1 MNRHVPTG
9 FTLTE
14 LLAVI
19 GIIGMLVFLM
29 IPAIQSTREVARRTS
44 CASNLIQ
51 LIIAVQNYED
61 AIRAYPPGTVDAQGP
76 ISNLPQGYH
85 HNWVEQLLPYLELQN
100 HYRHVDRTVSVY
112 HPNNAPV
119 RNRVASRLFRCPSS
133 VAPDNGLTEYAA
145 VHHDLE
151 SPIDSDNHG
160 VFFLN
165 SHVRRLD
172 VSDGHSQTLFLGEKL
187 PLAGDLRWLS
197 GTRATLRNTGTRI
210 NALNKWAKV
219 RGGYGWHRYNYYDD
233 DVEPVDSQ
241 GFVLVDTA
249 PQGDASEDEVLRTQE
264 EIAAGLPI
272 VNGLPTNPT
281 AVGGFESYHVSGVN
295 FAFGDGSIRFI
306 HNTIDI
312 QVYQRLG
319 HRADGQLLSEEF

>member
-14 LLAVI
+14 LLAVL
-19 GIIGMLVFLM
+19 GIIGVLVSLML
-29 IPAIQSTREVARRTS
+29 PTIQSTREAARQS
-44 CASNLIQ
+44 QCASHLVQ

-61 AIRAYPPGTVDAQGP
+61 AIKAYPPGTVDAQRP

-85 HNWVEQLLPYLELQN
+85 HNWIEQILPYLELQN
-100 HYRHVDRTVSVY
+100 TYHHIDRSVSMY
-112 HPNNAPV
+112 HRNNTPV
-119 RNRVASRLFRCPSS
+119 RAKVASRLFRCSSS
-133 VAPDNGLTEYAA
+133 VAPDSGLTEYAA
-145 VHHDLE
+145 VHHDVE
-151 SPIDSDNHG
+151 SPIDLGNDG
-160 VFFLN
+160 MFFLN

-187 PLAGDLRWLS
+187 PLAGDLGWLS
-197 GTRATLRNTGTRI
+197 GTRATLRNTGTRV
-210 NALNKWAKV
+210 NSLTRWAKQQTW
-219 RGGYGWHRYNYYDD
+219 RYG
-233 DVEPVDSQ
+233 VTAVDSQ

-249 PQGDASEDEVLRTQE
+249 PSGEAPDEESTRAAAQV
-264 EIAAGLPI
+264 AAGAPI

-281 AVGGFESYHVSGVN
+281 AIGGFESYHKGGVN